1 MFGSREV
8 AMGGDGQAVRL
19 HCFAHAGAGV
29 SSFHRWDKLAGGG
42 VRTTSWLLPGRDERR
57 REIRLTGR
65 DELLADLKPLFE
77 QIADEPGVPYVLY
90 GHSLGATIALTVT
103 QAVREWGLPMP
114 ALLAVGASPPPDA
127 PAVFAD
133 SAELTEAE
141 LLRVLDEFDALPPGA
156 RPGDVW
162 FRSVFPVLRA
172 DLRLARNLRAAA
184 LAPTVSAPVP
194 VPLLAVAGHAD
205 PLVDAAAA
213 DGWGRWTTERLV
225 RRTVPGDHFF
235 VRGRELPRMLGRAA
249 RIVRR
254 GHHDQ
259 TRRGDG
265 R

>member
-1 MFGSREV
+1 M
-8 AMGGDGQAVRL
+8 GDGQAVRL

-29 SSFHRWDKLAGGG
+29 SSFYRWDKVTGSG
-42 VRTTSWLLPGRDERR
+42 VKTASWLLPGRDERR

-65 DELLADLKPLFE
+65 DELLGDLKPLFE
-77 QIADEPGVPYVLY
+77 QIAEEPGTPYVLY

-103 QAVREWGLPMP
+103 HAAREYGLPLP

-133 SAELTEAE
+133 SAELPEAE
-141 LLRVLDEFDALPPGA
+141 LLRVLDRFDALPPGV

-162 FRSVFPVLRA
+162 SRSVFPVLRA

-184 LAPTVSAPVP
+184 TEPTAPGPVP
-194 VPLLAVAGHAD
+194 VPVLAVAGRQD
-205 PLVDAAAA
+205 PLVGVEDAE
-213 DGWGRWTTERLV
+213 GWNRWTTGPFVL
-225 RRTVPGDHFF
+225 RTVPGDHFF

-249 RIVRR
+249 RIVLR

-259 TRRGDG
+259 TRQGEG